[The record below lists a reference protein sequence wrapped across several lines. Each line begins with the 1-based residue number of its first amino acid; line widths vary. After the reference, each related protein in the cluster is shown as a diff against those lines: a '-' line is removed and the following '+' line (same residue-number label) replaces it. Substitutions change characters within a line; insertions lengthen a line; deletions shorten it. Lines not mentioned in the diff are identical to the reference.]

1 MHVNHDKKGKISE
14 RQKLV
19 QDLKATSDSHL
30 IRPTGCSPFFGEKRK
45 PNPHCDVIATEMK
58 IFGL

>member
-19 QDLKATSDSHL
+19 QDLKTTSDTHL
-30 IRPTGCSPFFGEKRK
+30 IRPGCSPFFGEKRK